1 MGSMSAHLPERAPTG
16 IARRAKRKLS
26 MRERRRI
33 VEDLVLLSPQLI
45 LFLTLTVVP
54 FFVGI
59 PIVLTDRSNF
69 TDPEVNYVGMEN
81 FTRIWADPS
90 IARDYFPAVTRTAR
104 FTLLNYVMVYLFGLT
119 LALLMY
125 EVGFRGRFF
134 TIVYLPRMLSGLAVG
149 FIAVMLFAESTGSMN
164 LLLLKLGWI
173 REPINIKLERGTTIA
188 LPILMGWRHAG
199 YNMALFLTGLLSISR
214 ETIEAAIVD
223 GATYWQR
230 LTRVYFP
237 QMIPSFIIATV
248 FCVTGSFQ
256 VFDMLVALGGMV
268 GNKAAEFVSIV
279 FFLHAFQRNRMALG
293 LAMSL
298 ETFLPLAV
306 IGVSLQRLQR
316 RLAYD
321 V

>member
-1 MGSMSAHLPERAPTG
+1 
-16 IARRAKRKLS
+16 
-26 MRERRRI
+26 
-33 VEDLVLLSPQLI
+33 
-45 LFLTLTVVP
+45 
-54 FFVGI
+54 
-59 PIVLTDRSNF
+59 
-69 TDPEVNYVGMEN
+69 
-81 FTRIWADPS
+81 
-90 IARDYFPAVTRTAR
+90 
-104 FTLLNYVMVYLFGLT
+104 
-119 LALLMY
+119 
-125 EVGFRGRFF
+125 
-134 TIVYLPRMLSGLAVG
+134 
-149 FIAVMLFAESTGSMN
+149 
-164 LLLLKLGWI
+164 
-173 REPINIKLERGTTIA
+173 
-188 LPILMGWRHAG
+188 MGWRHAG

-248 FCVTGSFQ
+248 FCLTGSFQ